1 VKRTIDLIPFAVGGA
16 IAAALLL
23 ASAAR
28 CFGLDYDTRA
38 VVLVQQPSGPGVSAT
53 ACGTLVA
60 VENGIGLVLT
70 VAHVLESDS
79 RRFVEWQSGGSSP
92 ATLIGADATM
102 DIAALVV
109 AMPASD
115 IRPIPL
121 AGESEHPQ
129 AGEQVR
135 FIGHGGGQWR
145 HFVVGV
151 LGYDHKASESY
162 NSQLRLGFRPISG
175 DSGGPIIHNGKLVG
189 IQWGGPALQSESIA
203 YESHATYSG
212 VIEHR
217 LTQWRRQYPQCPG
230 NYCQPPAQASPQPVR
245 PQPPATPPS
254 APPRAGGAGCQCKG
268 STACKCDPKAN
279 ACACDQSEIA
289 ALKVEINN
297 LKVLIASGS
306 LKGEKGDD
314 GAPGKDGEPGK
325 SAAGEKF
332 PIAIEQPD
340 GTLKDVWITIGKKAN
355 GKYDRAVLP
364 FSRQSPKKK

>member
-1 VKRTIDLIPFAVGGA
+1 MKRTIDLIPFAVGGA

-217 LTQWRRQYPQCPG
+217 LTQWRSRYPQCPG

-254 APPRAGGAGCQCKG
+254 APPRAGGAGCDCKG
-268 STACKCDPKAN
+268 VK
-279 ACACDQSEIA
+279 ACACAPQSAPKPVRECVCDKNELDA
-289 ALKVEINN
+289 VRKELAEVKL
-297 LKVLIASGS
+297 LIASGR
-306 LKGEKGDD
+306 LKGERGEAGPQGERGPAGEAGKS
-314 GAPGKDGEPGK
+314 GKDCECKQGGGEP
-325 SAAGEKF
+325 AALRSPAYFEIK
-332 PIAIEQPD
+332 P
-340 GTLKDVWITIGKKAN
+340 
-355 GKYDRAVLP
+355 
-364 FSRQSPKKK
+364 RQKRK